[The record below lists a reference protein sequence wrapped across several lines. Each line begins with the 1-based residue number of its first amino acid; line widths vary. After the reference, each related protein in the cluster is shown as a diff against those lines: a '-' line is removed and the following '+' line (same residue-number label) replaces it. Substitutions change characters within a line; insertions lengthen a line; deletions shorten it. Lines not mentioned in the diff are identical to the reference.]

1 MRAAYSHAS
10 TNKKSA
16 SLAFFVRNSL
26 PLMASGMFICMCKLR
41 LTGVLPMACISTILG
56 SNTSV
61 VISGKSMLG
70 TQPVQAGCSTENY
83 GYQASLQREGVR
95 VHLCCVVG

>member
-10 TNKKSA
+10 TKKKSA

-26 PLMASGMFICMCKLR
+26 PLIASGMSICMCKLR
-41 LTGVLPMACISTILG
+41 LTGGLPMACISTILG

-61 VISGKSMLG
+61 VNIRQIHVGNLICQSWLQHRELWISGE
-70 TQPVQAGCSTENY
+70 PA
-83 GYQASLQREGVR
+83 A
-95 VHLCCVVG
+95 